1 MMTEKLFEQLRNEQ
15 REKELQKQQFRHDW
29 KITVF
34 NVFGGAVAGLITSII
49 FWLATK

>member
-1 MMTEKLFEQLRNEQ
+1 MMTEKIFEQLQKEQ
-15 REKELQKQQFRHDW
+15 REKEFQERQFRHDW
-29 KITVF
+29 KITLF